1 MKKKN
6 LIIGIVSGI
15 LIVSSIIAVALKA
28 RKKTKG
34 GGDFWEGIKIKER
47 IKIDSHLINIGDT
60 VIYNL
65 SLIHQPYSG
74 AKYTKIFRSSRGK
87 ELQEIVI
94 TPIVSSEHMM
104 SDASTLVSLIKET
117 YKKEAEKL
125 GICVK
130 IEVNGEKE
138 VIPAGNNKL
147 YTKQIKVTRVR

>member
-34 GGDFWEGIKIKER
+34 GGDFWEGIRER
-47 IKIDSHLINIGDT
+47 IKIDSHLMNIGDT

-74 AKYTKIFRSSRGK
+74 SKYTKIFRSSRGK
-87 ELQEIVI
+87 ELQEIII
-94 TPIVSSEHMM
+94 TPLVSSEHMM

-147 YTKQIKVTRVR
+147 YTKHIEVTRVR